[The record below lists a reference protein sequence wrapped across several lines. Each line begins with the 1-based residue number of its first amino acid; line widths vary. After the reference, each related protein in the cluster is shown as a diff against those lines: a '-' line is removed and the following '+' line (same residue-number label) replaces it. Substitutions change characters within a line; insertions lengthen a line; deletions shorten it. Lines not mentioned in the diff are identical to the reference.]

1 MYLLDTCTFLWLLDD
16 PAKLSST
23 ARETLRSE
31 PRFFVSVISAWEI
44 QIKFN
49 EGKLHLRR
57 PPQTWWHQETARRSL
72 HELSLDSDAVML
84 LSRLPDAHSDPFDR
98 MLICQ
103 ALARGL
109 TIITPDPLI
118 HSYRVP
124 VLW

>member
-16 PAKLSST
+16 PSKLSSP
-23 ARETLRSE
+23 ARSVLREE
-31 PRFFVSVISAWEI
+31 PRLFLSVISAWEI
-44 QIKFN
+44 QVKYN
-49 EGKLHLRR
+49 KGKLQLHH
-57 PPQTWWHQETARRSL
+57 PPQVWWRREVADRRL
-72 HELSLDSDAVML
+72 HELHLESDDVML
-84 LSRLPDAHSDPFDR
+84 LSRLPDTHKDPFDR

-109 TIITPDPLI
+109 IIITPDPLI